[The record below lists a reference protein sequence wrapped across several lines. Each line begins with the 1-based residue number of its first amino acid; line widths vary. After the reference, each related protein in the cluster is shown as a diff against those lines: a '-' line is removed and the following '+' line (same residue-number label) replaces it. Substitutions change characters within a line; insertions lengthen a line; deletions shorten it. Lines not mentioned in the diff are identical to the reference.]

1 MENSK
6 TGDSFQHELQD
17 YIRKQRARGLK
28 PEVCFRKGTEDSAD
42 RESDHTAPRPS
53 VLEQGFPFRQ
63 PHKSCGSYKRLKTVE
78 SHLSPLSSSHHLR
91 QRLEPLSH
99 CQKKCDHFFNNW
111 WFPRPPVQGTITGP
125 HATQHK
131 DEASCISEYLT
142 SIHQDR
148 DQDRGWK
155 RRSREKE
162 GGGHGGKEQAE
173 WKRKNHEDGG
183 AYKENRRKAK
193 VEPGSTEKSKHRKK
207 STHNWDTRKEGR
219 RRSSR
224 EKKHPGKHRA
234 QEWDLWD
241 EAILG
246 SGYWCWGFGPQILN
260 DWIHWKGWITW

>member
-1 MENSK
+1 MVVIPGKRDSSIVSIMENSK
-6 TGDSFQHELQD
+6 TCDSFQHELQD

-28 PEVCFRKGTEDSAD
+28 PEVCFRKGTEDSAY
-42 RESDHTAPRPS
+42 RESDHTAPRPP

-63 PHKSCGSYKRLKTVE
+63 PHKSCGSYKRPKTVE

-91 QRLEPLSH
+91 QRLEPVSH
-99 CQKKCDHFFNNW
+99 CQKKHDHFFNNW
-111 WFPRPPVQGTITGP
+111 WFPRPPVQGMTTGP

-162 GGGHGGKEQAE
+162 GVGHGGEEQAE
-173 WKRKNHEDGG
+173 WKRKNHEDGDS
-183 AYKENRRKAK
+183 YKENRRKAK

-207 STHNWDTRKEGR
+207 STHDWDTRKER

-224 EKKHPGKHRA
+224 EKKHPGKHSA

-246 SGYWCWGFGPQILN
+246 GCY
-260 DWIHWKGWITW
+260 